1 LYHRRDP
8 LPIRIRYLPPAVWK
22 RVLAAAAFGAVVLGV
37 WSLGLHEEEGRDAL
51 RQAVTDAGPWGP
63 VLFVALFAALEAV
76 GVPGLIFIGVA
87 IVVWPPWEAFLWL
100 WLGAVGAGCIGF
112 GFARTIGR
120 RWVVT
125 HLPERFRRFDA
136 RLATSGLRYVVAV
149 RVVFFLAT
157 PAHWLLGLS
166 GVRFRTALLGTA
178 IGFLPGTA
186 FWAFAGGGV
195 FEWAGAQ
202 PAHTWVA
209 LAAAAA
215 LIVAARAF
223 WRRRRGAAPVVGHG
237 APDDAAV

>member
-1 LYHRRDP
+1 
-8 LPIRIRYLPPAVWK
+8 
-22 RVLAAAAFGAVVLGV
+22 VLVVAALGAAALGV
-37 WSLGLHEEEGRDAL
+37 WSLGLHEPGGRDEL
-51 RQAVTDAGPWGP
+51 RRTVTDAGPWGP
-63 VLFVALFAALEAV
+63 LLFVVLFSALEAV

-100 WLGAVGAGCIGF
+100 WLGSVGAGCVGF
-112 GFARTIGR
+112 AFARTIGR

-166 GVRFRTALLGTA
+166 GVPFRTALLGSA
-178 IGFLPGTA
+178 IGFVPGTA

-195 FEWAGAQ
+195 FAWAGAQ
-202 PAHTWVA
+202 PPLTWAA

-215 LIVAARAF
+215 VLLAARAL
-223 WRRRRGAAPVVGHG
+223 WRRRRGAAAIAEPG
-237 APDDAAV
+237 APDDATV